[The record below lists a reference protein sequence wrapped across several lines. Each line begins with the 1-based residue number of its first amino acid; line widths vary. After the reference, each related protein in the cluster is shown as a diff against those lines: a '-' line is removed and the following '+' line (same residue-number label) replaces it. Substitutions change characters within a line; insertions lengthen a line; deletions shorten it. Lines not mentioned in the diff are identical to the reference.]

1 MKQTILALLMSAVVL
16 STGAQT
22 PVITQT
28 VPAVSEIW
36 KPGYFPISDAVIYT
50 DAKDYKV
57 VGITAHMLAD
67 DVERVTGRRP
77 QVNYRCIGHQ
87 RQMGVVCNHYN
98 KTPQTRWATAGNSRQ
113 RPSRNSIRPDVTQ
126 RGYRC
131 VALVLVGR
139 RHPPT

>member
-22 PVITQT
+22 PVAIKTALT
-28 VPAVSEIW
+28 VSEIR

-57 VGITAHMLAD
+57 VDITAHMLAD

-77 QVNYRCIGHQ
+77 QVTTATSVKNIPKGVSVAVGTVGSSRLIDELVRQKTIDVSACIF
-87 RQMGVVCNHYN
+87 RRYPF
-98 KTPQTRWATAGNSRQ
+98 TNSDD
-113 RPSRNSIRPDVTQ
+113 IRSL
-126 RGYRC
+126 GW
-131 VALVLVGR
+131 
-139 RHPPT
+139 

>member
-50 DAKDYKV
+50 DAKDHKV

-77 QVNYRCIGHQ
+77 QVTTAASVKNIPKGGGRC
-87 RQMGVVCNHYN
+87 C
-98 KTPQTRWATAGNSRQ
+98 
-113 RPSRNSIRPDVTQ
+113 
-126 RGYRC
+126 GY
-131 VALVLVGR
+131 GR
-139 RHPPT
+139 E